1 MEVITI
7 NSPDFKS
14 KILKQNCLTVL
25 LGDMS
30 PVDLADLW
38 ENISQMKSLLC
49 GSYNGTG
56 KGLAAPQVGINK
68 RFFLIR
74 FGDQIETFINPKMVP
89 STGLKIKSVE
99 ACLSLPESSYDVKRY
114 TKVVVEWTNE
124 SMQQRHK
131 EFIGFDAVAIQ
142 HEYDHLNGILI
153 SDIGSKVV

>member
-14 KILKQNCLTVL
+14 GVLKQKCETVL

-30 PVDLADLW
+30 PVDLVDLW
-38 ENISQMKSLLC
+38 ENIDQMKSLLR
-49 GSYNGTG
+49 GAYNGTG

-74 FGDQIETFINPKMVP
+74 FGVQIEVFINPEI
-89 STGLKIKSVE
+89 TRYGGIKISGRE
-99 ACLSLPESSYDVKRY
+99 GCLSVPDARYEVERSRKVTVKY
-114 TKVVVEWTNE
+114 FDE
-124 SMQQRHK
+124 SMISRER
-131 EFIGFDAVAIQ
+131 EFTGFDAVAIQ

-153 SDIGSKVV
+153 SDIGRKSA